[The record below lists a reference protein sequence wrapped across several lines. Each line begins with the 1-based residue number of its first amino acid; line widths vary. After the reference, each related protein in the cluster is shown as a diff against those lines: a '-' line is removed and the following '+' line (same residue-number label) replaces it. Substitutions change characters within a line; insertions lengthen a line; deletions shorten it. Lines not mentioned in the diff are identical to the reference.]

1 LSTGWVLF
9 SITLL
14 VLAVFISNAYSDFNL
29 KRQYPKSLN
38 RVGKNKLKVNV
49 MPNLVAELNSLDFSV
64 YIGGPLQ
71 AAIQAQN
78 AASMAQVQ
86 FIQEVGFETTGGSS
100 TIRYVDFNYKKSV
113 PNEDGTAFEDKEVN
127 IKVPFLTMLTIPS
140 IRIEELTID
149 FNAKLTSTETA
160 SVSSEFAAS
169 AELGI
174 NYKIVN
180 FKASASYKRNSSSGT
195 SVEKTYNLAVHVKA
209 VNDEI
214 PAGLDRILTLLE
226 DSIASI

>member
-1 LSTGWVLF
+1 
-9 SITLL
+9 
-14 VLAVFISNAYSDFNL
+14 
-29 KRQYPKSLN
+29 
-38 RVGKNKLKVNV
+38 

-71 AAIQAQN
+71 AAVQAQN
-78 AASMAQVQ
+78 SASMAQVS
-86 FIQEVGFETTGGSS
+86 FIQAVGFEDDPTS
-100 TIRYVDFNYKKSV
+100 TATPKEKKLRYVDFAYSKSVANPHYKKEKADLITEGFTDAQATEIV
-113 PNEDGTAFEDKEVN
+113 KDKDNKFITDEVK

-140 IRIEELTID
+140 LRIEELTID
-149 FNAKLTSTETA
+149 FNAKLTSTETS

-180 FKASASYKRNSSSGT
+180 FKASASYKRTTNSGST
-195 SVEKTYNLAVHVKA
+195 VEKTYNLGVHVRA

-214 PAGLDRILTLLE
+214 PAGLDRILTMLE
-226 DSIASI
+226 DSIVSVNGK